1 MGALTKSLRHS
12 EAVSNTAHL
21 NAIQLKA
28 AGMLDLTDSP
38 MGGLGG
44 WTNTAR
50 YKERYALFRGVVYA
64 AINAIAQEAA
74 GQPVNISRITGSAK
88 KEKSRVGTKH
98 MTNKMLPAALAKAI
112 DADMEVIKNHEF
124 LDVLEVP
131 NPIQNRYQLAYSFVA
146 NLLLTGW
153 GYIVGGQTDDDG
165 FELYSLPTTW
175 IRPDHSKGPFTQFRI
190 VNPKKPDAGNDSKLL
205 GRENVAFAHLP
216 NPSDPLSALAPAAS
230 QMQAIRVD
238 DHIWTSRER
247 FFNNGVF
254 PSVIVTVGKD
264 PHPGQ
269 PPAAATRP
277 RLTAPQ
283 RRQVNSVIR
292 KTMSGVHNYGN
303 PAIVDGFIESIIP
316 LSMTQ
321 TEMGWEKSEKMT
333 KQAIL
338 TAFCVHPYILG
349 EAVGGFGS
357 DQVKN
362 IEKRFYAKVNIYL
375 DMLGQVMTNFVA
387 TADSDDKLV
396 VWWEKKEAVD
406 ENQRASNLH
415 KLRINDDITQ
425 DEIRA
430 EFGFAPDEDRNQSV
444 LGKSAPQVMKTL
456 ELLGAG
462 TITPKQSKATLT
474 SMGLPDDKAEEMS
487 KPPEKEEPPAE
498 PAIPDEQGAFPGLPA
513 PAGGKPPTE
522 EEAAQQAAQALE
534 GAVGYLRLSPKRLA
548 HQIVD
553 ESKSK

>member
-12 EAVSNTAHL
+12 EAVADTAHR

-28 AGMLDLTDSP
+28 AGMLDLTDSS
-38 MGGLGG
+38 MGGLSQ
-44 WTNTAR
+44 WSNTAR
-50 YKERYALFRGVVYA
+50 YTERYALFRGVVYA

-74 GQPVNISRITGSAK
+74 GQPANISRITGSAK

-98 MTNKMLPAALAKAI
+98 MVNKMLPAARAKAV
-112 DADMEVIKNHEF
+112 DADMEVIKDHEF

-131 NPIQNRYQLAYSFVA
+131 NPIQNRYQLTYSFVA

-153 GYIVGGQTDDDG
+153 GYIVGGQTKQDG

-175 IRPDHSKGPFTQFRI
+175 IRPDHSKGPFSQFRI
-190 VNPKKPDAGNDSKLL
+190 VNPKKPDAGHDSELL

-216 NPSDPLSALAPAAS
+216 NPSDPLAALAPAES

-247 FFNNGVF
+247 FFSNGVF

-264 PHPGQ
+264 PHPG
-269 PPAAATRP
+269 ADGGGVRP

-292 KTMSGVHNYGN
+292 KTMSGIHNYGN
-303 PAIVDGFIESIIP
+303 PAIIDGYIESIER

-406 ENQRASNLH
+406 ENQRASNLF
-415 KLRINDDITQ
+415 KLRSNDDITQ
-425 DEIRA
+425 DELRG

-444 LGKSAPQVMKTL
+444 LGKSAPQAMKTL

-462 TITPKQSKATLT
+462 TITPEQSKATLT
-474 SMGLPDDKAEEMS
+474 AMGLPDDKAEEMS
-487 KPPEKEEPPAE
+487 KPPEKKEPPAE

-534 GAVGYLRLSPKRLA
+534 GAVDYLRLSPKRLA
-548 HQIVD
+548 HQIVK